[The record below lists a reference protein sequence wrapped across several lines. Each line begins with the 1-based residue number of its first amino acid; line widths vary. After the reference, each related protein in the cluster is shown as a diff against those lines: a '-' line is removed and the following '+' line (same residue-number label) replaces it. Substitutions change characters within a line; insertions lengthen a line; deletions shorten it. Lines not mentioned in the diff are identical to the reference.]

1 MVRIMRRH
9 ARRILQKS
17 RTSLYI
23 CRMAKT
29 TLSSRDFQDQ
39 FFKQLAAP
47 RELLTLFDF
56 IPGVYMY
63 IKDVDSRFVR
73 ANRVVCDVVGASD
86 PDELVGRTDFD
97 FFPPA
102 IASQYVAEDE
112 RVIASKQSLS
122 NQVWMVPGQNGVPR
136 LYLCNKIPLLD
147 AAETV
152 VGIAG
157 VKRPYEFS
165 ASESAGYGR
174 LTRAIAYVTENYHR
188 EIEVGDIA
196 EHVSLSISQL
206 QREFSANFSITPV
219 RYLREVRIGVA
230 RHLLE
235 SSDQSLAQI
244 ATDCGFYDQSHLTR
258 HFKASTGLTPMKYRN
273 RFRDD
278 QTSSSD

>member
-1 MVRIMRRH
+1 MPPE
-9 ARRILQKS
+9 
-17 RTSLYI
+17 
-23 CRMAKT
+23 T
-29 TLSSRDFQDQ
+29 TTAADFQDT
-39 FFKQLAAP
+39 FFAQLAQP
-47 RELLTLFDF
+47 RELLSLLDF

-63 IKDVDSRFVR
+63 IKDVESRFVR
-73 ANRVVCDVVGASD
+73 ANRVVCDVVGAGH
-86 PDELVGRTDFD
+86 PDELIGRTDFD

-102 IASQYVAEDE
+102 IAAQYVAEDE
-112 RVIASKQSLS
+112 RVIASAQSLS

-136 LYLCNKIPLLD
+136 LYLCNKIPLFD
-147 AAETV
+147 DQQQV

-157 VKRPYEFS
+157 VKRPYEYS
-165 ASESAGYGR
+165 ADDSAGYGR
-174 LTRAIAYVTENYHR
+174 LTRAIAYVTDNYHR

-206 QREFSANFSITPV
+206 QREFSNNFRITPV

-278 QTSSSD
+278 ESA

>member
-1 MVRIMRRH
+1 MGS
-9 ARRILQKS
+9 QPDKS
-17 RTSLYI
+17 QG
-23 CRMAKT
+23 
-29 TLSSRDFQDQ
+29 FQDA
-39 FFKQLAAP
+39 FFTRLSRP
-47 RELLTLFDF
+47 RDILSLFDF

-63 IKDVDSRFVR
+63 IKDAESRFVR
-73 ANRVVCDVVGASD
+73 ANRVVCDVVGVSD
-86 PDELVGRTDFD
+86 PDDLVGKTDFD

-102 IASQYVAEDE
+102 IAAQYVAEDE
-112 RVIASKQSLS
+112 RVIAAGQALA

-136 LYLCNKIPLLD
+136 LYLCNKIPLFD
-147 AAETV
+147 EHDEV

-157 VKRPYEFS
+157 VKRPYEYS
-165 ASESAGYGR
+165 ADDSAGYGR

-206 QREFSANFSITPV
+206 QREFSANFSISPV
-219 RYLREVRIGVA
+219 KYLREVRIGVA

-235 SSDQSLAQI
+235 SSDQTLAQI

-273 RFRDD
+273 RFRNDAITDD
-278 QTSSSD
+278 SVDRV

>member
-1 MVRIMRRH
+1 MRI
-9 ARRILQKS
+9 ARRRVLQIP

-23 CRMAKT
+23 CRMPPET
-29 TLSSRDFQDQ
+29 TTAADFQDT
-39 FFKQLAAP
+39 FFAQLAQP
-47 RELLTLFDF
+47 RELLSLFDF

-63 IKDVDSRFVR
+63 IKDVESRFVR
-73 ANRVVCDVVGASD
+73 ANRVVCDVVGAGH
-86 PDELVGRTDFD
+86 PDELIGRTDFD

-102 IASQYVAEDE
+102 IAAQYVAEDE
-112 RVIASKQSLS
+112 RVIASAQSLS

-136 LYLCNKIPLLD
+136 LYLCNKIPLFD
-147 AAETV
+147 DQQQV

-157 VKRPYEFS
+157 VKRPYEYS
-165 ASESAGYGR
+165 ADDSAGYGR
-174 LTRAIAYVTENYHR
+174 LTRAIAYVTDNYHR

-206 QREFSANFSITPV
+206 QREFSNNFRITPV

-278 QTSSSD
+278 ESA